1 GHQIVH
7 LTPPNTEML
16 GGGNIQTASGRHG
29 EGASRSGDAERRSAS
44 RVGQAEQT
52 FREGSDAMV
61 EWSIEARTKEIGLHG
76 RIKAIHVVTA
86 EVSNHAK
93 PIARVQRDF
102 RIPSLHV
109 EVRGVSH
116 GGPGA
121 DVGVAQSD

>member
-1 GHQIVH
+1 
-7 LTPPNTEML
+7 ML

-61 EWSIEARTKEIGLHG
+61 EWSIEARTKKIGLHG

-86 EVSNHAK
+86 KVPNNDK
-93 PIARVQRDF
+93 PIAGVRRDY
-102 RIPSLHV
+102 RIASLHV
-109 EVRGVSH
+109 TAR
-116 GGPGA
+116 
-121 DVGVAQSD
+121 